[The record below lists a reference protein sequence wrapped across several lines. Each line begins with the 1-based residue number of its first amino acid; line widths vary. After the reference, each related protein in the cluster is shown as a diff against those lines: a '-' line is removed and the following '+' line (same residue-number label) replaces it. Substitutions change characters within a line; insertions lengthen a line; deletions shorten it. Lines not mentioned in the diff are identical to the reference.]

1 MEGHLYKRGRSKTW
15 YLLYDLPKAH
25 GDKRKQCSVRIGK
38 MPKSHAE
45 ARKREILRRVDQGT
59 WQSAPSLTV
68 EKFLRLWLDATRPR
82 LAAKTHERY
91 SSLVQLYV
99 LPVIGQLRLGKV
111 EPKHLRQL
119 YQSMIEK
126 GLSKQTAL
134 HVHRALHTAFAYGV
148 REERILGENI
158 VSLVKAPQPDAR
170 TPMNISREQ
179 VRAVILAAKGGR
191 LEIPVILAA
200 TTGLRRGE
208 LLALRWSDV
217 DLDHASVHVL
227 QSLEQTR
234 TNGVRVKSPKSRS
247 SRRLVPIAPECVEML
262 RKHKAEQ
269 GVTRTP
275 EYSDNDL
282 VMPNTDGSPW
292 PPDNFSAQFS
302 KLARTAGCRGFRFH
316 DLRHAFATLTLSSG
330 TSIKDV
336 QNLLGHSSASL
347 TLSTYAHVLEGAGRA
362 AVNSLGSSL
371 LGSSEVAGPR

>member
-119 YQSMIEK
+119 YQSIIEK

-191 LEIPVILAA
+191 LKIPVILAA

-227 QSLEQTR
+227 QALEQTR

-362 AVNSLGSSL
+362 AVNRLGSSL

>member
-1 MEGHLYKRGRSKTW
+1 MEGHLYKRGKSRTW
-15 YLLYDLPKAH
+15 YLLYDLPKLH
-25 GDKRKQCSVRIGK
+25 GDQRKQCSVRIGK

-59 WQSAPSLTV
+59 WQSPSSLTV
-68 EKFLRLWLDATRPR
+68 EKFLTLWLDATRPR

-91 SSLVQLYV
+91 ASLVRLYV
-99 LPVIGQLRLGKV
+99 LPAIGQLRLGKV

-148 REERILGENI
+148 REERILGENV
-158 VSLVKAPQPDAR
+158 VSRVRAPRPDAR
-170 TPMNISREQ
+170 TQVNISRKQ
-179 VRAVILAAKGGR
+179 VRAVIVAAKGGR
-191 LEIPVILAA
+191 LEIPVMLAA

-217 DLDHASVHVL
+217 DLDRASLQVL
-227 QSLEQTR
+227 QALEQTR

-247 SRRLVPIAPECVEML
+247 SRRLVPIAPECVAML
-262 RKHKAEQ
+262 REHKAEQ
-269 GVTRTP
+269 DVARTP
-275 EYSDNDL
+275 EYADNDL

-316 DLRHAFATLTLSSG
+316 DLRHAFATLSLSSG
-330 TSIKDV
+330 TSIKEV
-336 QNLLGHSSASL
+336 QSLLGHSSASL
-347 TLSTYAHVLEGAGRA
+347 TLSTYAHALEGAGRA
-362 AVNSLGSSL
+362 AVNRLGASL
-371 LGSSEVAGPR
+371 LGGSEVAGPR

>member
-99 LPVIGQLRLGKV
+99 LQVIGQLRLGKV

>member
-1 MEGHLYKRGRSKTW
+1 MEGHLYKRGKSKTW
-15 YLLYDLPKAH
+15 YLLYDLPKPH

-38 MPKSHAE
+38 MPTSHAV

-68 EKFLRLWLDATRPR
+68 EKFLTLWLDATRPR

-91 SSLVQLYV
+91 SSLVRLYV
-99 LPVIGQLRLGKV
+99 LPVIGQLRLANV

-119 YQSMIEK
+119 YHSMIGK

-134 HVHRALHTAFAYGV
+134 HVHRALHTAFAYAV
-148 REERILGENI
+148 REERILGENV
-158 VSLVKAPQPDAR
+158 VSRVRAPRPDAR
-170 TPMNISREQ
+170 THLNVSREQ

-191 LEIPVILAA
+191 LEIPVMLAA

-217 DLDHASVHVL
+217 DLEHASLHVL
-227 QSLEQTR
+227 QALEQTR
-234 TNGVRVKSPKSRS
+234 TNGVKVKSPKSRS

-262 RKHKAEQ
+262 RKHRAEQ
-269 GVTRTP
+269 DVTRSR

-282 VMPNTDGSPW
+282 VMPNTDGTPW
-292 PPDNFSAQFS
+292 PPDNFSARFS
-302 KLARTAGCRGFRFH
+302 KLARSVGSRGFRFH
-316 DLRHAFATLTLSSG
+316 DLRHAFATLTLASG

-336 QNLLGHSSASL
+336 QSLLGHSSASL

-362 AVNSLGSSL
+362 AVNHLGSSL
-371 LGSSEVAGPR
+371 LGSSEVERPR